1 MTRARAARARGVALL
16 ALVAVIGLAA
26 SWMLVSRL
34 YAESGGVEAARKQR
48 NAEVLN
54 RAKQALIG
62 YVAQRA
68 SRAGEDDPGSLP
80 CPEAAGYFGNP
91 ATEGQA
97 AGNCSLPAVGRFPW
111 RTLGTEKLVDASGEP
126 LWYVVASGWAKP
138 NATTNTIINSNC
150 TSDATMACHSG
161 QLTVDGA
168 PRTAVALI
176 IAPGP
181 AFAVAANAA
190 AGCTARAQV
199 RPPAGPLDARNYL
212 ECENASVPA
221 DATFVTRGPAGSFND
236 QAIALS
242 AAELLPAIEAAIA
255 HRIEREIAPAIRA
268 AYNAPNWGLAGTDR
282 VYPYAAPFTN
292 PSTAS
297 YTGAAANTQGL
308 LPLAYMETYP
318 GSGTACTAGPA
329 APRCSPTLVR
339 WANAAPSMSYTGTGV
354 TLTPFGCWYSGPTG
368 AGECMGIYTGLPTS
382 LTISGP
388 QTNGAMSLRQINAG
402 VTGYAWFFDLTSGAN
417 PTSSPSPA
425 VTLNS
430 NGTFAVSVTATPPA
444 PAGVAGVVYWLR
456 VPGNATRDHSLLD
469 ARASGCVPDPPG
481 CPATSWFIRNRWHE
495 LAYYAVAPGYTAAA
509 AAPRTCTAGTDCLAV
524 ANYSPPPANDKRAL
538 LILAGR
544 SINGAVRPSSAL
556 SDYLEFGNAA
566 GAFERQPVSTV
577 VDAALKKPFNDRV
590 VVVDSN

>member
-1 MTRARAARARGVALL
+1 MTRAIAARARGVALL

-34 YAESGGVEAARKQR
+34 YAESGGIEAARKQR

-111 RTLGTEKLVDASGEP
+111 RTVGTEKLVDASGEP
-126 LWYVVASGWAKP
+126 LWYVVAGGWAKP

-150 TSDATMACHSG
+150 AADSTMACYSG

-181 AFAVAANAA
+181 AFAVATNVA

-199 RPPAGPLDARNYL
+199 RPSAGPLDARNYL

-221 DATFVTRGPAGSFND
+221 DAVFVTRGPAGSFND
-236 QAIALS
+236 QAIAVS

-255 HRIEREIAPAIRA
+255 HRIERAIAPAIRA

-282 VYPYAAPFTN
+282 VFPYAAPFTN

-318 GSGTACTAGPA
+318 GSGTSCTPGPA
-329 APRCSPTLVR
+329 APRCNPTLVS
-339 WANAAPSMSYTGTGV
+339 WANAAPSMSYTGVGV
-354 TLTPFGCWYSGPTG
+354 TLSATCWYTGPTADG
-368 AGECMGIYTGLPTS
+368 WCWGVYTGLPAS
-382 LTISGP
+382 LTISGV
-388 QTNGAMSLRQINAG
+388 QSNGAMSLRALRSG
-402 VTGYAWFFDLTSGAN
+402 ATGKLQWFDLTTFAFTEGSAAA
-417 PTSSPSPA
+417 SL
-425 VTLNS
+425 TLNGD
-430 NGTFAVSVTATPPA
+430 GTFTVRVTAAPPA
-444 PAGVAGVVYWLR
+444 PAGFAGVLYYMS
-456 VPGNATRDHSLLD
+456 VPGNATMDHSLLD
-469 ARASGCVPDPPG
+469 GRSSSAAPP
-481 CPATSWFIRNRWHE
+481 PPPETSWFVRNRWHE

-509 AAPRTCTAGTDCLAV
+509 AAPRACTAGTDCLAI

-544 SINGAVRPSSAL
+544 SINGGARPSSAL